1 MFVSK
6 AQELRRLNLALH
18 GKMAELSTKAAN
30 ENRVLTTEEQTAWT
44 AMDAEYLARKTE
56 IERHETL
63 EARER
68 ELATLDQRRA
78 GRTDPGIPE
87 DLRGDGRHQTPEQ
100 REKDRRALRTFIARP
115 ASEWDPETRET
126 VKAMQA
132 NVPPEARAMGV
143 GFVLPGLRGKTVKG
157 EFRSAKEQRTLT
169 AAGNTTVA
177 EEFMDELDVAMK
189 EYSGIM
195 QAARIVT
202 TDTGADM
209 PMPTADDTGNT
220 GALLAETNAAADTA
234 DPTIAEVVLQA
245 FLYTSKIVR
254 VPNQLLQ
261 DSAFDLESELAG
273 MLGVRLGRIMNT
285 HGTKGTGSSQPRGVI
300 TAVLA
305 DTTPVIP
312 ASATALA
319 YADLVKLQHAVDPA
333 YRKRPKTAWMFHDKI
348 LEVLK
353 KLVDS
358 DGRPLWAPS
367 VTVGAPDRLLG
378 HPWFINQ
385 DMDSTLVED
394 NESVLFGDFSKY
406 VIRRA
411 LNPVL
416 MRLNERYAEYFQTGF
431 VMFERWDSDLIDA
444 GGDPIKVISH
454 NLA

>member
-1 MFVSK
+1 
-6 AQELRRLNLALH
+6 
-18 GKMAELSTKAAN
+18 
-30 ENRVLTTEEQTAWT
+30 
-44 AMDAEYLARKTE
+44 
-56 IERHETL
+56 
-63 EARER
+63 
-68 ELATLDQRRA
+68 
-78 GRTDPGIPE
+78 
-87 DLRGDGRHQTPEQ
+87 
-100 REKDRRALRTFIARP
+100 
-115 ASEWDPETRET
+115 
-126 VKAMQA
+126 MQA
-132 NVPPEARAMGV
+132 GVPKEARALGK
-143 GFVLPGLRGKTVKG
+143 GFILPGLRGKTIKNR
-157 EFRSAKEQRTLT
+157 FHSAKEQRALT
-169 AAGNTTVA
+169 AAANTTVA

-189 EYSGIM
+189 DFSGIF
-195 QAARIVT
+195 QAARVVN

-209 PMPTADDTGNT
+209 PFPTEDDTGNT
-220 GALLAETNAAADTA
+220 GALLAETNAAVDNA
-234 DPTIAEVVLQA
+234 DPTISEVVLQA

-261 DSAFDLESELAG
+261 DSAFDIESELAR
-273 MLGVRLGRIMNT
+273 MLGIRLGRILNT

-319 YADLVKLQHAVDPA
+319 YADLVKLEHAVDPA
-333 YRKRPKTAWMFHDKI
+333 NRRQPKTAWMFHDKI

-358 DGRPLWAPS
+358 DGRPLWAPGI
-367 VTVGAPDRLLG
+367 TVGAPDKLLNY
-378 HPWFINQ
+378 PWFINQ
-385 DMDSTLVED
+385 DMDSTLAED

-431 VMFERWDSDLIDA
+431 VMFERWDSDLVDA